1 MKKITRIVI
10 VIFAVTILIS
20 TTSAYADFVQTIKEM
35 QIRNYWRNKQRK
47 N

>member
-20 TTSAYADFVQTIKEM
+20 TTSAYADVVQPIKEM
-35 QIRNYWRNKQRK
+35 QIRNYWRNKQ
-47 N
+47 